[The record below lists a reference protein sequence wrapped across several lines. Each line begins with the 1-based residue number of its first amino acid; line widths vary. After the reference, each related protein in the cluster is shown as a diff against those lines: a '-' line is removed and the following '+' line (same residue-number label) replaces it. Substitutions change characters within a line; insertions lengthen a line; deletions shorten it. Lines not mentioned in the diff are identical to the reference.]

1 MTSLWPDLAAASLSA
16 SLISPV
22 IALIDKS
29 LIPKNNSPALP
40 ARPKPPV
47 SLARPFGIVWTLY
60 ATTYTVA
67 NTGDSL
73 SSRVQYQ
80 HAALLASAATIAV
93 NVPLGIWKDLR
104 FAQMFAG
111 GATAVTTA
119 AKTAQEAVS
128 TVSKEV
134 VGKEISKMG
143 IGSGR
148 WKPASA
154 GGGRLATGAFLMRDV
169 ITIVASFTLA
179 PRCAEYLT
187 TSGMLD
193 SESSENHGALAM
205 KTKME
210 AHPHE
215 ISQKATIIA
224 QLAVPVL
231 SQVVATPVHLVGLD
245 SFSRPMASWAER
257 MAFVR
262 KHVLPT
268 TVGRCLR
275 IIPAFGVGL
284 VVNTELRL
292 FFA

>member
-1 MTSLWPDLAAASLSA
+1 M
-16 SLISPV
+16 
-22 IALIDKS
+22 
-29 LIPKNNSPALP
+29 
-40 ARPKPPV
+40 
-47 SLARPFGIVWTLY
+47 
-60 ATTYTVA
+60 
-67 NTGDSL
+67 
-73 SSRVQYQ
+73 
-80 HAALLASAATIAV
+80 

-104 FAQMFAG
+104 FAQLFAG

-134 VGKEISKMG
+134 VGKEISKTGMLR
-143 IGSGR
+143 SGAR
-148 WKPASA
+148 KPGAA
-154 GGGRLATGAFLMRDV
+154 GVGGGRLATGAFFLRDV

-179 PRCAEYLT
+179 PRCAEYLS

-193 SESSENHGALAM
+193 SASSETREDLAM
-205 KTKME
+205 KIKGE

-224 QLAVPVL
+224 QMVIPVL

-245 SFSRPMASWAER
+245 SFSRPTASWAER

-262 KHVLPT
+262 KHVLST

-275 IIPAFGVGL
+275 IIPAFGVGCL
-284 VVNTELRL
+284 VNTELRL

>member
-1 MTSLWPDLAAASLSA
+1 MTSLWPDLAAASISA

-29 LIPKNNSPALP
+29 LIPKNNSPSLP
-40 ARPKPPV
+40 AKPKPPV
-47 SLARPFGIVWTLY
+47 SFARPLGIVWTLY

-73 SSRVQYQ
+73 SSQVQYQ
-80 HAALLASAATIAV
+80 HAALLASATTVAV

-104 FAQMFAG
+104 FAQLFAG

-143 IGSGR
+143 MRSGTR
-148 WKPASA
+148 KPGV
-154 GGGRLATGAFLMRDV
+154 GGGRLATGAFFLRDV

-179 PRCAEYLT
+179 PRCAEYLS

-193 SESSENHGALAM
+193 SASSETREDLAM
-205 KTKME
+205 KIKGE

-224 QLAVPVL
+224 QMVIPVL

-245 SFSRPMASWAER
+245 SFSRPTASWAER

-262 KHVLPT
+262 KHVLST

-275 IIPAFGVGL
+275 IIPAFGVGCL
-284 VVNTELRL
+284 VNTELRL